1 VSTPTLEEIS
11 DQQELLI
18 TYRRS
23 LAHQLYQQAAQG
35 GPAYVLP
42 AVANGICDARDNIRR
57 IKSVLGGWG
66 VAVEQHPDDEE
77 PERVPLGAP
86 PVGQGLVALSELMRA
101 ADVRAAVVAF
111 RADFQ
116 AARGQIDLLAAHKRL
131 HDLFQ
136 ELESCYNLIHH
147 FIYQDGKLMPAERVA
162 WEGLECNEPALQGK
176 LDELLDFAGWAVFAA
191 DTALWSQKLGRASAD
206 LQAAIEGTD
215 VERLRVATGRI
226 KDVLGRELSRVNT
239 RLVSAAGALRLPALV
254 SAMTTLHET
263 LARLSLAG
271 PAQHRLSAFGQDV
284 ADLARLS
291 TRLTALIDEHDRWQ
305 AVDDE
310 LRRVEVLLEQ
320 NMVELHDA
328 WCDLEPMVRAL
339 CRESAADWSLRLQAI
354 GADLA
359 AALAD
364 GNPLKVKRHFRGYRS
379 KASLR
384 FNQVDRD
391 LLTLCEDLQK
401 VGEPLDSV
409 LHMLE
414 STTSPGA
421 RPLTHALGVDSCSVA
436 LARER

>member
-1 VSTPTLEEIS
+1 MSTPSQEDIT
-11 DQQELLI
+11 QQVELLT

-35 GPAYVLP
+35 GAAYVLP
-42 AVANGICDARDNIRR
+42 AVANGIGEARENIRR
-57 IKSVLGGWG
+57 IKDILGGWG
-66 VAVEQHPDDEE
+66 VVVEQHPDDET
-77 PERVPLGAP
+77 PDRPWPPAPRVPA
-86 PVGQGLVALSELMRA
+86 VGQGLIALSELMQA
-101 ADVRAAVVAF
+101 AEVRAAVVAF

-116 AARGQIDLLAAHKRL
+116 AARRQIDILAAYKRL

-136 ELESCYNLIHH
+136 ELEFCYNLIHH
-147 FIYQDGKLMPAERVA
+147 FIYQDGRLMPAERVA
-162 WEGLECNEPALQGK
+162 WEGLECNEPELQSK
-176 LDELLDFAGWAVFAA
+176 IDELRDFAGRAVFAA
-191 DTALWSQKLGRASAD
+191 DTALWSQKLGRASAE
-206 LQAAIEGTD
+206 LQAAIEHAD

-226 KDVLGRELSRVNT
+226 KDVLGRELSRINT

-254 SAMTTLHET
+254 SAMTTLHDN

-271 PAQHRLSAFGQDV
+271 QAQHRLSSFAKDV
-284 ADLARLS
+284 IDLARLS
-291 TRLTALIDEHDRWQ
+291 ARLSAMIDEHDRWQ

-310 LRRVEVLLEQ
+310 LRRIEAQLEQ

-328 WCDLEPMVRAL
+328 WHDLEPMVRAL
-339 CRESAADWSLRLQAI
+339 CQERSADWSTRLQAL

-379 KASLR
+379 KAGLR

-409 LHMLE
+409 LSMLE
-414 STTSPGA
+414 FDHFA
-421 RPLTHALGVDSCSVA
+421 RVRQYAPDSA
-436 LARER
+436 GKTD